1 MTNNLKKEIQQVQT
15 TIETYLQNKKY
26 TVINVIE
33 YTESRDVIITL
44 EGVKF
49 NISISDNYMFSD
61 DENWIK
67 IPYEILKDHKEWLIT
82 KSDLF
87 LLRKAKQDTKIL
99 QKKIE
104 DLKVKIWNS

>member
-1 MTNNLKKEIQQVQT
+1 MNKLQIQIQQVKT
-15 TIETYLQNKKY
+15 KIETCLKNKKY
-26 TVINVIE
+26 TVLDVIE
-33 YTESRDVIITL
+33 YPESRDVIITL

-49 NISISDNYMFSD
+49 NISISDNYIFSD

-67 IPYEILKDHKEWLIT
+67 IPYEILKEHKEWLIT